1 MNFALI
7 TLFNAISY
15 GLLLFML
22 SAGLTLV
29 YGLMRVLNFA
39 HASFY
44 LLGAYLAYSL
54 NAWAGF
60 WVALLGAPILVG
72 LLGWVFERLVLRP
85 AYPLGHTAE
94 MLVTFGFSYLVVEG
108 VQLVWGRS
116 PLDAPLPASLDF
128 VLFSFG
134 PYQVGA
140 YRAFSM
146 GVSLLVLVAMRL
158 LLVNSNWGVW
168 IKAAVNQ
175 PRMLQALGHNVPAL
189 QRTVFAVGAGLAGLA
204 GTLAGNAYVTEPG
217 MALHMGTMAFVVV
230 VAGGLGSVQGAFW
243 AAMGLGLLQTV
254 AVSWS
259 LTAPIAPLLPFV
271 ALALVL
277 LIRAPITSENAL

>member
-1 MNFALI
+1 MDFALI
-7 TLFNAISY
+7 TLFNALSY

-44 LLGAYLAYSL
+44 MLGAYLAYSL

-60 WVALLGAPILVG
+60 GVALVVAPILVG
-72 LLGWVFERLVLRP
+72 LLGLAFERAVMRP
-85 AYPLGHTAE
+85 AYGLGHTAE
-94 MLVTFGFSYLVVEG
+94 MLVTFGFSYLVFEG

-116 PLDAPLPASLDF
+116 PLDTTLPSSLDF
-128 VLFSFG
+128 ALFTFG
-134 PYQVGA
+134 TYQVGA

-146 GVSLLVLVAMRL
+146 GVALLVLAAMRL
-158 LLVNSNWGVW
+158 LLVNTSWGVL

-189 QRTVFAVGAGLAGLA
+189 QRSVFAMGSGLAGLA
-204 GTLAGNAYVTEPG
+204 GVLAGNAYVTEPG
-217 MALHMGTMAFVVV
+217 MSLHMGAMAFVVV

-243 AAMGLGLLQTV
+243 AAMALGLLQTV
-254 AVSWS
+254 AVSWA
-259 LTAPIAPLLPFV
+259 LTAPLAPLLPFG

-277 LIRAPITSENAL
+277 LIRKPLAAGDPL